1 MAPLV
6 EIQNLSKS
14 YGAETGAVRVLQKV
28 SFKIQPGEFVALMG
42 PSGCGKSTLLNLVG
56 GLEAPSEGQILFEG
70 RPLAGLSDL
79 QRSLLRRT
87 SLGFIFQFFNLL
99 PTFNALENI
108 EIPLLLAGESRKKA
122 RIRAEE
128 LLEKVGL
135 ISRAQHRPAQLS
147 GGEQQ
152 RVAVARAL
160 IHRPKLLLADE
171 PTGNLDSVTGQLAL
185 QLIQKVAV
193 AENCAVLMAT
203 HSREAAD
210 RGDTLILLKDGQV
223 TGLYPRQKNAHA

>member
-1 MAPLV
+1 MPPLV
-6 EIQNLSKS
+6 EIQNLSKR
-14 YGAETGAVRVLQKV
+14 YGEVRVLEKI
-28 SFKIQPGEFVALMG
+28 SFKIEPGEFTALMG
-42 PSGCGKSTLLNLVG
+42 PSGCGKSTLLHLIG
-56 GLEAPSEGQILFEG
+56 GLEAPSEGQILFED

-79 QRSLLRRT
+79 QRSLLRRS

-99 PTFNALENI
+99 PTFNAVENI
-108 EIPLLLAGESRKKA
+108 ELPLLLAGEPRPKA
-122 RIRAEE
+122 RARAQA

-135 ISRAQHRPAQLS
+135 ADRASHRPAQLS

-160 IHRPKLLLADE
+160 VHGPKMILADE
-171 PTGNLDSVTGQLAL
+171 PTGNLDSVTGQLVL
-185 QLIQKVAV
+185 QLIRSTA
-193 AENCAVLMAT
+193 ASENCAVLMAT

-210 RGDTLILLKDGQV
+210 LGDTLILLKDGKI

>member
-14 YGAETGAVRVLQKV
+14 YGTQTGALRVLQKV
-28 SFKIQPGEFVALMG
+28 GFKIQPGEFVALMG

-70 RPLAGLSDL
+70 RSLSGLSDL
-79 QRSLLRRT
+79 DRSLLRRS

-99 PTFNALENI
+99 PTFNAVENI
-108 EIPLLLAGESRKKA
+108 ELPLLLAGQSRPKA
-122 RIRAEE
+122 RLRAKA

-135 ISRAQHRPAQLS
+135 YERAAHRPAQLS

-160 IHRPKLLLADE
+160 IHSPKLLLADE
-171 PTGNLDSVTGQLAL
+171 PTGNLDSVNGQLVL
-185 QLIQKVAV
+185 QLIQKVCAD
-193 AENCAVLMAT
+193 ENCAVLMAT

-210 RGDTLILLKDGQV
+210 QGDTLILLKDGQV
-223 TGLYPRQKNAHA
+223 TGLYPRQKNARA